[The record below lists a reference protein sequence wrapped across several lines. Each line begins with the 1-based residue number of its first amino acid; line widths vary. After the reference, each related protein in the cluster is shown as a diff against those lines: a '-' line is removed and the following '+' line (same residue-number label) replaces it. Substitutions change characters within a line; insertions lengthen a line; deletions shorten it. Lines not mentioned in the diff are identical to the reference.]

1 MNEVDRHAQEN
12 ISRILIGNKKDLEDN
27 RQVPYS
33 EAKELADHFNVR
45 FLETS
50 AKEAL
55 NVEEA
60 FTTMTKEIKSKVS
73 TSQPKT
79 NSHSASTKISKSN
92 AKKIQNTK
100 KGGCC

>member
-1 MNEVDRHAQEN
+1 
-12 ISRILIGNKKDLEDN
+12 
-27 RQVPYS
+27 VPYS

-73 TSQPKT
+73 TSQPKP
-79 NSHSASTKISKSN
+79 NAHSASTKINKGN
-92 AKKIQNTK
+92 ARKV
-100 KGGCC
+100 